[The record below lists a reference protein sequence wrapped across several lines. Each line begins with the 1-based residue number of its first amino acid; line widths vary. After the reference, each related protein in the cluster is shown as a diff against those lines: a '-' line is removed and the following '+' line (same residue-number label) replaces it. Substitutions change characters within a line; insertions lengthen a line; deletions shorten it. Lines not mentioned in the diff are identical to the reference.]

1 MTAADRICLGV
12 IAAPHGVKGL
22 VRVKSFTAEPDAIGQ
37 YGPLEDEAGR
47 KLPLSFISAAKGV
60 RLARI
65 EGVEDRDA
73 AERLKGVRL
82 YLPRAALPAT
92 EDDEYDHPDL
102 LGLAAELPDG
112 TRLGEVSAIYG
123 FGAGDS
129 IEIARDGAAPVLVP
143 FTRAAVPVVDLAAGR
158 IVIDPPEGLLQPGGV
173 DEAASR
179 RRAAIRSIKELGQR
193 NSLEGLD
200 GKSLRDEGRE

>member
-1 MTAADRICLGV
+1 MPQSDRICLG
-12 IAAPHGVKGL
+12 IITAPHGVKGL
-22 VRVKSFTAEPDAIGQ
+22 VRVKSFTAAPDAIGQ

-47 KLPLSFISAAKGV
+47 RLALSFIGAAKGV
-60 RLARI
+60 QLARI

-92 EDDEYDHPDL
+92 EDEEYYHADL

-112 TRLGEVSAIYG
+112 TRLGEVRAIYG

-129 IEIARDGAAPVLVP
+129 IEIARPGAAPLLVP
-143 FTRAAVPVVDLAAGR
+143 FTRAAVPVVDIPAGR
-158 IVIDPPEGLLQPGGV
+158 IVVDPPEGLLQPGGV
-173 DEAASR
+173 DEAASQ

-200 GKSLRDEGRE
+200 WKSLRDEGRE

>member
-1 MTAADRICLGV
+1 MPQSDRICLG
-12 IAAPHGVKGL
+12 IITAPHGVKGL
-22 VRVKSFTAEPDAIGQ
+22 VRVKSFTAEPDAIAA

-47 KLPLSFISAAKGV
+47 RLALSFIGAAKGV
-60 RLARI
+60 QLARI
-65 EGVEDRDA
+65 AGVEDRDA

-92 EDDEYDHPDL
+92 EDEEYYHADL

-112 TRLGEVSAIYG
+112 TRLGEVRAIYG

-129 IEIARDGAAPVLVP
+129 IEIARPGAAPLLVP
-143 FTRAAVPVVDLAAGR
+143 FTRAAVPVVDLAHGR
-158 IVIDPPEGLLQPGGV
+158 IVVDPPEGLLQPGGV
-173 DEAASR
+173 DEAASQ
-179 RRAAIRSIKELGQR
+179 RRAAIRSIKEVGQR

-200 GKSLRDEGRE
+200 WKSLRDEGRE